1 METAVEKMRDYAG
14 WPTGSKEHLQLRD
27 FEVTFYEC
35 VKDHVKAEHQG
46 MTSSSDRLEEA
57 FWIGGFEMLLFD
69 FSAGGDQGLTLMNL
83 ATDNTNSALINFL
96 KSTCKFLG
104 SAMSSRSDS
113 GCARHLLSHQ
123 QRRLG
128 VFPLPPHWN

>member
-57 FWIGGFEMLLFD
+57 FVPLVGPIFLLLGLICT
-69 FSAGGDQGLTLMNL
+69 SAGVHVLGMIY
-83 ATDNTNSALINFL
+83 TDF
-96 KSTCKFLG
+96 
-104 SAMSSRSDS
+104 
-113 GCARHLLSHQ
+113 Q
-123 QRRLG
+123 
-128 VFPLPPHWN
+128 